1 MNLSKLTEKEKYT
14 LRLINKDRVENK
26 KKPIKWESMPEQEVL
41 THLYGWDNK
50 HVHIRKLLT
59 PQEKYLLINKGY
71 KIGNKLKKNVP
82 LLESIR
88 RLRKN
93 PNK

>member
-1 MNLSKLTEKEKYT
+1 MKISKLTQKE
-14 LRLINKDRVENK
+14 LNLLSLINKDRIDNK
-26 KKPIKWESMPEQEVL
+26 KSPIKWDRMPEQEVL

-50 HVHIRKLLT
+50 HIHIRKLLT